1 MPDEL
6 QEELAKRIEGKLVE
20 KDRERKSQKDG
31 FNNNKVF
38 DFGSA
43 VDIRHPNAIE
53 FLERDIK
60 NIARFF
66 VKRGLT
72 VENPRDILKRII

>member
-1 MPDEL
+1 LIILFDGI
-6 QEELAKRIEGKLVE
+6 QKKLAKKIDEKLII
-20 KDRERKSQKDG
+20 
-31 FNNNKVF
+31 F

-43 VDIRHPNAIE
+43 VDIRHPNAKE

-60 NIARFF
+60 NITKFF

-72 VENPRDILKRII
+72 VENPIDVFERLTK